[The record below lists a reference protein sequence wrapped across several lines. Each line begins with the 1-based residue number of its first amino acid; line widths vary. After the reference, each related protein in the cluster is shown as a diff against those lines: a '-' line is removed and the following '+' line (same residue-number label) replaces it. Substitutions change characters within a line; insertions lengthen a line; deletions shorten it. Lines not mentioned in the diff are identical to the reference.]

1 VNVLAHDQREL
12 AVHFAGKTPESEQ
25 FSGIAHTEIE
35 GVPVLDGVVAWLMG
49 DVRELL
55 PGGDHMI
62 GIAEVTGVGA
72 NGGDPLVYFRG
83 TYHGLG
89 EGLFD

>member
-25 FSGIAHTEIE
+25 FSGIAHTEVD

-83 TYHGLG
+83 GYHGLG
-89 EGLFD
+89 EGLLD